1 MGLKKRGRRL
11 GGTLLRLCIGACLV
25 GVLAGCGLWQEFF
38 PRVERGPEQLM
49 QDGLRDL
56 EKGRYT
62 NATEAFQK
70 IKDRYPYSRF
80 AVEAELRLGDAFYK
94 RQLYDE
100 AYEAYDEF
108 EKLHPRH
115 PQIPYVMFRKGMCH
129 FEQVKSIDRDQ
140 THTLKAKEEFER
152 LVKRFPRSEYA
163 HRARRKIRECYIFL
177 AEYELYVAH
186 FYFKKKKYRAAMK
199 RYRYIIENYP
209 DLGQYHEALE
219 YMARCKEKLA
229 RRAGAS

>member
-1 MGLKKRGRRL
+1 MGWKKPCLRAGGALWRL
-11 GGTLLRLCIGACLV
+11 WIGACLV
-25 GVLAGCGLWQEFF
+25 GALAGCGLWQDFF
-38 PRVERGPEQLM
+38 PTVEKGPEQLM

-56 EKGRYT
+56 DKGRYT
-62 NATEAFQK
+62 DASEAFQK

-80 AVEAELRLGDAFYK
+80 AVEAELRLGDALYK
-94 RQLYDE
+94 RQLYEE

-129 FEQVKSIDRDQ
+129 FEQIKTVDRDQ
-140 THTLKAKEEFER
+140 THTLKAKGDFER
-152 LVKRFPRSEYA
+152 LVKRFPRNEYA
-163 HRARRKIRECYIFL
+163 QRARRKIRECYIFL

-186 FYFKKKKYRAAMK
+186 FYFKKKKYRAAME
-199 RYRYIIENYP
+199 RYRYIIQNYP

-219 YMARCKEKLA
+219 YMRRCREKLTP
-229 RRAGAS
+229 RAGAS